1 MLFSIIKWSDIIVHF
16 NILYSKTELKTN
28 LKKMGQISAKCGVVC
43 ERGNNISWYY
53 AVVNV
58 NIDLNVSHS
67 FTFGLKSDAI
77 KRRKRD
83 NFRDISGIISEIF

>member
-58 NIDLNVSHS
+58 YLNIGPNSYFEPKELVEQ
-67 FTFGLKSDAI
+67 KSAMEA
-77 KRRKRD
+77 
-83 NFRDISGIISEIF
+83 DI

>member
-58 NIDLNVSHS
+58 NIDLNVSWAE
-67 FTFGLKSDAI
+67 FLFQLNEQKSAMEA
-77 KRRKRD
+77 
-83 NFRDISGIISEIF
+83 DIWFCV

>member
-1 MLFSIIKWSDIIVHF
+1 M
-16 NILYSKTELKTN
+16 LYSKTELKTN

-58 NIDLNVSHS
+58 NIDLNVSWAEFLFKLNEQKS
-67 FTFGLKSDAI
+67 AIDYITFVVGVPL
-77 KRRKRD
+77 
-83 NFRDISGIISEIF
+83 